1 VQNGRTKQQMPHNW
15 QFYTNFIENKERL
28 TIKRAS
34 QELQKPLLIIHGDLD
49 TTVPFQEAQNL
60 HNWCTNSELFMVPE
74 ANHVFNGKHPYPQ
87 TNMPKA
93 LTAVVAKTILF
104 LSAL

>member
-1 VQNGRTKQQMPHNW
+1 MPHNW

-28 TIKRAS
+28 TIKRAA

-60 HNWCTNSELFMVPE
+60 HNWSTNSELFMV
-74 ANHVFNGKHPYPQ
+74 
-87 TNMPKA
+87 
-93 LTAVVAKTILF
+93 L
-104 LSAL
+104 